1 MKYLLNVPLAVGA
14 LAQALFAYLALMSAP
29 WPNWED
35 GPSRGAMA
43 YIMFQPAVLSWLMML
58 IAGIPAVFTDAF
70 DWVPIAHRGRRRLAL
85 LVATLFV
92 IATLGVCMFVAL
104 GASAA
109 AGSSE
114 DVPADPIVLIIGQ
127 IGGTIVPLLAM
138 AWLAWLIDSPA
149 DRRDLAVL
157 RLPALG
163 TLGFTTAIGG
173 VLGLQMLRDEIVIER
188 ATALEYQQMSD
199 ERDAGEREGI
209 AKLTDADP
217 LPRWLG
223 YTDPLML
230 KDVRKQAV
238 QRLATRPTLE
248 PDLADALQSS
258 DPDIVDGALRAIAL
272 VDFKPTAALE
282 APLRAALGNLPE
294 RIRVSRTEQPFDDE
308 YVDRWF
314 SSQWADALVAV
325 EKLAASAGVDLRDV
339 MSPIV
344 QTTSEIYPKS
354 RSAKSFPRD
363 LAAADRKITD
373 ALAAS
378 HHTP

>member
-1 MKYLLNVPLAVGA
+1 
-14 LAQALFAYLALMSAP
+14 
-29 WPNWED
+29 
-35 GPSRGAMA
+35 
-43 YIMFQPAVLSWLMML
+43 
-58 IAGIPAVFTDAF
+58 
-70 DWVPIAHRGRRRLAL
+70 
-85 LVATLFV
+85 
-92 IATLGVCMFVAL
+92 
-104 GASAA
+104 
-109 AGSSE
+109 
-114 DVPADPIVLIIGQ
+114 
-127 IGGTIVPLLAM
+127 
-138 AWLAWLIDSPA
+138 
-149 DRRDLAVL
+149 
-157 RLPALG
+157 
-163 TLGFTTAIGG
+163 
-173 VLGLQMLRDEIVIER
+173 
-188 ATALEYQQMSD
+188 
-199 ERDAGEREGI
+199 
-209 AKLTDADP
+209 
-217 LPRWLG
+217 
-223 YTDPLML
+223 ML